1 MTNPLR
7 PRKSVGVNLIAM
19 RKSRCAIGLGGNLGD
34 PIETL
39 MQAIE
44 GITSHPNCQL
54 IAVSALYRSAAIGP
68 AGQPDYANAALVI
81 DTTLEPH
88 SLLDLLQSLEQ
99 KAGRVRDIRWGARTL
114 DLDILLIDDMVIQ
127 DERLTVPHAEL
138 WNRAFVLRPLRD
150 LQKETTW
157 PTQINIVSALEDP
170 MIRSQDIS
178 LWLDPRWQ
186 AGFAPLRRL

>member
-7 PRKSVGVNLIAM
+7 LRKNVGANPIAM
-19 RKSRCAIGLGGNLGD
+19 RNSRCAIGLGGNLGD

-44 GITSHPNCQL
+44 SVAAHSNCQL

-68 AGQPDYANAALVI
+68 AGQPDYANAALII

-88 SLLDLLQSLEQ
+88 ALLDLLQSLEQ
-99 KAGRVRDIRWGARTL
+99 KAGRVRDVRWGARTL
-114 DLDILLIDDMVIQ
+114 DLDILLIDDLVIQ
-127 DERLTVPHAEL
+127 DERLSVPHSEL

-186 AGFAPLRRL
+186 AGLAAPRRL